1 MKMLLSGII
10 KIRWSLKE
18 NPRFFTK
25 TVTIFPTLLVVY
37 LIKVEM
43 NKFSEK
49 LIFDWTVV
57 ANQGCTYLFSEEAQ
71 MRCYLSWIKCSVQF
85 MATRSSLKLGQ
96 LPHAYS
102 NPNYEQQ
109 QPRVQ
114 GRVTFGHRRTPSG
127 SSANYQYDHDRSGP
141 SSSEY
146 SDRHDRQPPLVPRR
160 LSRQGSYGN
169 EVRTL

>member
-1 MKMLLSGII
+1 
-10 KIRWSLKE
+10 
-18 NPRFFTK
+18 
-25 TVTIFPTLLVVY
+25 
-37 LIKVEM
+37 
-43 NKFSEK
+43 
-49 LIFDWTVV
+49 
-57 ANQGCTYLFSEEAQ
+57 
-71 MRCYLSWIKCSVQF
+71 

-169 EVRTL
+169 EVRTTKM